1 MLTVDGSNMARAR
14 LEVRR
19 MNRRGSPNL
28 LIRIDRLCRAD
39 LIGPSK
45 AKPRGAVVEFPFPVV
60 VCDVGGTNCRVAVKM
75 HPEAPT
81 ETIAM
86 LKTGDFEGLGEAV
99 AFASTTAGL
108 VPKSVIACGAGPVEG
123 RQLKLTNAPWI
134 IDGPAIAARLGLVQ
148 GLLLN
153 DFEAQA
159 LSLPALQPEWVLQI
173 GPALVQEKG
182 PRAILGPGT
191 GLGIGCLIETGGRY
205 VALASEACH
214 IGFAPET
221 EEEARFWPYLER
233 AHGRITTESVLSG
246 IGIERVHR
254 ARMAAVGRTI
264 ASETPAQITAMALVN
279 RMSDEA
285 ETLAA
290 YWRLVARFA
299 GDIAITFKA
308 TGGVT
313 LAGGILPRI
322 TDLLDPVSFRQSFEA
337 KAPVEALA
345 QRIPTRLVTH
355 GESVLDGMSAIAT
368 FPEGYALDYDRLAW
382 R

>member
-1 MLTVDGSNMARAR
+1 
-14 LEVRR
+14 
-19 MNRRGSPNL
+19 
-28 LIRIDRLCRAD
+28 
-39 LIGPSK
+39 
-45 AKPRGAVVEFPFPVV
+45 
-60 VCDVGGTNCRVAVKM
+60 
-75 HPEAPT
+75 
-81 ETIAM
+81 
-86 LKTGDFEGLGEAV
+86 
-99 AFASTTAGL
+99 
-108 VPKSVIACGAGPVEG
+108 
-123 RQLKLTNAPWI
+123 LTNAPWV
-134 IDGPAIAARLGLVQ
+134 IDGPSIAERLGLAQ

-159 LSLPALQPEWVLQI
+159 LSLPALQPDWVLPI
-173 GPALVQEKG
+173 GRSILTEKG

-191 GLGIGCLIETGGRY
+191 GLGIACLVEAEGRY

-221 EEEARFWPYLER
+221 EDEARFWPHLER

-246 IGIERVHR
+246 IGIERLHR
-254 ARMAAVGRTI
+254 ARLAAQGRPLV
-264 ASETPAQITAMALVN
+264 AELPAQITAMALIN
-279 RMSDEA
+279 RVSDEA

-299 GDIAITFKA
+299 GDVAITFKA

-322 TDLLDPVSFRQSFEA
+322 TDLLDPVTFRAAFEA

-345 QRIPTRLVTH
+345 HRIPTQLIIH
-355 GESVLDGMSAIAT
+355 GESVLEGMAAIAVA
-368 FPEGYALDYDRLAW
+368 PDAYALDYSRLAW